1 MNQVLAKWSW
11 GDITRVYRSF
21 TEQYQE
27 IQRVANSVGV
37 QKLEVNIDYP
47 DLKNIFILRALRD
60 VRKIE
65 RHIGALDAEI
75 ARRNQLIGV
84 IG

>member
-1 MNQVLAKWSW
+1 MNPVLSKWSW
-11 GDITRVYRSF
+11 GDITRVYASF

-27 IQRVANSVGV
+27 VQRVSNACGI
-37 QKLEVNIDYP
+37 QKLEVNIDYS
-47 DLKNIFILRALRD
+47 DLKNIFILRALRQ

-65 RHIGALDAEI
+65 AHIAALDAEI
-75 ARRNQLIGV
+75 ARRNSLIGV